1 VTVSVRRDY
10 MLRPMIRTEVAEV
23 QHDLL
28 SRRSQDELG
37 VHNRQTGGSKD
48 GGEINSAFT
57 SRPISFL
64 AAT

>member
-1 VTVSVRRDY
+1 
-10 MLRPMIRTEVAEV
+10 MLRPVDGTEVAEV
-23 QHDLL
+23 EHDLF

-37 VHNRQTGGSKD
+37 VRHNRQTSGSED
-48 GGEINSAFT
+48 GGEITSEFT

>member
-1 VTVSVRRDY
+1 
-10 MLRPMIRTEVAEV
+10 MIRTEVAEV
-23 QHDLL
+23 EHDLL

-37 VHNRQTGGSKD
+37 VHNRQTSGSED
-48 GGEINSAFT
+48 GGQINSAFT